1 MWKMKY
7 KNLNKMDLE
16 KLNQHYMLIMQN
28 KLDFAYYAKELFDQD
43 RTELMCYCKNE
54 LEMTRSS
61 IYNYIHVG
69 EVIMLNN
76 NDLPGDFTSLLYLHQ
91 VIHNMNDFV
100 KWFNEREEGLLRES
114 TSTQIKE
121 AIKEYKSIHSTSDT
135 EESQEVI
142 DEIVDDNI
150 GIHNKSEK
158 IIEKINELSSIL
170 SEFDNPDLIPALEII
185 NELQLMIGGN
195 KDDK

>member
-1 MWKMKY
+1 MKY
-7 KNLNKMDLE
+7 NNLDKKDLD
-16 KLNQHYMLIMQN
+16 KLNHHYLLIVQN
-28 KLDFAYYAKELFDQD
+28 KLDFAYYARELFDQN
-43 RTELMCYCKNE
+43 RAELICYCKNE

-69 EVIMLNN
+69 KVIMLNN

-91 VIHNMNDFV
+91 VIHNMDDFV
-100 KWFNEREEGLLRES
+100 KWFNDREEGLLREA
-114 TSTQIKE
+114 TSTQIKA
-121 AIKEYKSIHSTSDT
+121 AIKDYKSIHASSDS
-135 EESQEVI
+135 EESQEVL

-150 GIHNKSEK
+150 DINNKSER
-158 IIEKINELSSIL
+158 IMEKINELSSIL

-185 NELQLMIGGN
+185 NELQIIIGGN

>member
-1 MWKMKY
+1 MKY
-7 KNLNKMDLE
+7 NNLDKNDLKMLH
-16 KLNQHYMLIMQN
+16 NHYLLIVQN
-28 KLDFAYYAKELFDQD
+28 KLDFAYYARELFEQNKA
-43 RTELMCYCKNE
+43 ELICYCKNE

-91 VIHNMNDFV
+91 VIHNMDDFV
-100 KWFNEREEGLLRES
+100 KWFNEREEGLLREA

-135 EESQEVI
+135 EESQEVL

-150 GIHNKSEK
+150 DIHNKSEK
-158 IIEKINELSSIL
+158 IIEKINELSTIL

-185 NELQLMIGGN
+185 NELQLMMGGEN
-195 KDDK
+195 DDK

>member
-1 MWKMKY
+1 MEY
-7 KNLNKMDLE
+7 KNLNKMDIE
-16 KLNQHYMLIMQN
+16 KLNQYYLLIMQN

-54 LEMTRSS
+54 LNMTRSS

-76 NDLPGDFTSLLYLHQ
+76 NDLPDDFTSLLYLHQ
-91 VIHNMNDFV
+91 VIHNIDDFV
-100 KWFNEREEGLLRES
+100 KWFIQRGEGKLKEAS
-114 TSTQIKE
+114 STQIKE
-121 AIKEYKSIHSTSDT
+121 AIKEYKSIHSSSDP

-142 DEIVDDNI
+142 DEIVEDNI
-150 GIHNKSEK
+150 DIQNKSEK
-158 IIEKINELSSIL
+158 IIEKINELSTIL

-185 NELQLMIGGN
+185 NELQLMIGGD

>member
-1 MWKMKY
+1 MEY
-7 KNLNKMDLE
+7 KNLNKTDLE
-16 KLNQHYMLIMQN
+16 KLNHHYLLITQN
-28 KLDFAYYAKELFDQD
+28 KLDFAYYARELFEQD

-54 LEMTRSS
+54 LDMTRSS

-69 EVIMLNN
+69 EVVMLNR

-91 VIHNMNDFV
+91 VIHNIDDFV
-100 KWFNEREEGLLRES
+100 NWCNSNGVGLKDSSSSE
-114 TSTQIKE
+114 IKA
-121 AIKEYKSIHSTSDT
+121 AIKEYKSINSNNDT

-150 GIHNKSEK
+150 DIQNKSEK

-170 SEFDNPDLIPALEII
+170 SELDNPELIPALEIV
-185 NELQLMIGGN
+185 NEIQIIIGGN

>member
-1 MWKMKY
+1 MEY
-7 KNLNKMDLE
+7 KNLNKMDIE
-16 KLNQHYMLIMQN
+16 KLNQYYLLIMQN

-54 LEMTRSS
+54 LNMTRSS

-69 EVIMLNN
+69 EVIMLNRE
-76 NDLPGDFTSLLYLHQ
+76 DLPGDFTSLLYLHK
-91 VIHNMNDFV
+91 VIHNMDDFV
-100 KWFNEREEGLLRES
+100 SWFNQRGEGKLKEA

-121 AIKEYKSIHSTSDT
+121 AIKEYKSIHSSSDT
-135 EESQEVI
+135 EESQEVL

-150 GIHNKSEK
+150 DIHNKSEK
-158 IIEKINELSSIL
+158 IIEKINELSTIL

>member
-1 MWKMKY
+1 MKY
-7 KNLNKMDLE
+7 NNLDKKDLD
-16 KLNQHYMLIMQN
+16 KLNHHYLLIMQN
-28 KLDFAYYAKELFDQD
+28 KLDFAYYARELFEQN
-43 RTELMCYCKNE
+43 RTELICYCKNE
-54 LEMTRSS
+54 LDMTRSS

-91 VIHNMNDFV
+91 VIHNMDDFV
-100 KWFNEREEGLLRES
+100 KWFNQRGEGLLREA

-121 AIKEYKSIHSTSDT
+121 AVKEYKSIHSSSDT
-135 EESQEVI
+135 EAQDVI

-150 GIHNKSEK
+150 DIHNKSEK
-158 IIEKINELSSIL
+158 IIEKINELSTL
-170 SEFDNPDLIPALEII
+170 LTEFDNPELIPALEII
-185 NELQLMIGGN
+185 NELQLMFGGD